1 MVKPLACPAA
11 EPNTMS
17 EKRAR
22 NSSEVADFQIPTTLP
37 KRTKVCDNAPVH
49 IGMQRFSDNSQL
61 CGLPGLQDKVV
72 VLMMAHGAKPSK
84 FAEAFGNFLMDMH
97 SEQDAF
103 PKTLDE
109 FEKRY
114 EMRFVMGSDP
124 PIEKQKP
131 YARGAYVKL
140 GCTGAIVDVLDSFF
154 WWRYEKGIGGNFPK
168 PRVAILKGLGITLS
182 QDSKYECEVE
192 VENGGARVT
201 VPFSPLAI
209 PGPAWSKMHASVK
222 IEVLSDNEVHVR
234 FEGDTISFR
243 SNFSALSVPG
253 RYETSNG
260 TPLPEEM
267 NMEQKKSASYVRII
281 NRWDVNEEEK
291 NEFLIDMIK
300 SSIYEN
306 TFVIIQWLGE
316 LKDSTAVADLK
327 KSVSD
332 LENVYAYE

>member
-1 MVKPLACPAA
+1 
-11 EPNTMS
+11 MS
-17 EKRAR
+17 EKRSR
-22 NSSEVADFQIPTTLP
+22 KSGEVADFQMPTMLP
-37 KRTKVCDNAPVH
+37 KRTKVCDSPVH
-49 IGMQRFSDNSQL
+49 IGMQHFSDNSML
-61 CGLPGLQDKVV
+61 CGLPGSQDKVV
-72 VLMMAHGAKPSK
+72 VLMMEHSAKPGYFFK
-84 FAEAFGNFLMDMH
+84 FAEAFGNFLVAMH
-97 SEQDAF
+97 TDQSAF
-103 PKTLDE
+103 PKTMDE
-109 FEKRY
+109 FEQRY

-140 GCTGAIVDVLDSFF
+140 GRTGTIVDVLDSFF
-154 WWRYEKGIGGNFPK
+154 WWRHEKGIGGIFPK
-168 PRVAILKGLGITLS
+168 PKIAILKGLGITLS

-192 VENGGARVT
+192 VEEGGARVT

-222 IEVLSDNEVHVR
+222 IEVLGDTEVQVR

-243 SNFSALSVPG
+243 SNFGALSVPG

-260 TPLPEEM
+260 TPLAEEM
-267 NMEQKKSASYVRII
+267 SMEQRKAASYVRII
-281 NRWDVNEEEK
+281 NRWDVSEEEK
-291 NEFLIDMIK
+291 NDFLIDMIK

-316 LKDSTAVADLK
+316 LKDSTAVAAFK
-327 KSVSD
+327 KSVSE

>member
-1 MVKPLACPAA
+1 MEMHAA
-11 EPNTMS
+11 
-17 EKRAR
+17 
-22 NSSEVADFQIPTTLP
+22 
-37 KRTKVCDNAPVH
+37 
-49 IGMQRFSDNSQL
+49 
-61 CGLPGLQDKVV
+61 
-72 VLMMAHGAKPSK
+72 
-84 FAEAFGNFLMDMH
+84 
-97 SEQDAF
+97 QDAF

-109 FEKRY
+109 FEKHY

-140 GCTGAIVDVLDSFF
+140 GRTGAIVDVLDSFF

-168 PRVAILKGLGITLS
+168 PRVSVLKSPDITLS
-182 QDSKYECEVE
+182 KNSTYECDVE
-192 VENGGARVT
+192 VLIGGARVN

-267 NMEQKKSASYVRII
+267 SMEQKKSASYVRII
-281 NRWDVNEEEK
+281 NRWDLSEDEK
-291 NEFLIDMIK
+291 SVFLIDMIK
-300 SSIYEN
+300 SSVYEN
-306 TFVIIQWLGE
+306 TIVIIHWLGE
-316 LKDSTAVADLK
+316 LKYSSSVADFK
-327 KSVSD
+327 KSVSE
-332 LENVYAYE
+332 LENVYAYERPCCMEQ